1 LIPRIIAIFEIFD
14 TWYMTIRRR
23 IYLTLDPTEKG
34 GIPERIF
41 EWLLLT
47 IIVLNILAI
56 VCESIQEFHEQ
67 YAQVFRSF
75 EVFSVIFFT
84 IEYLLR
90 IYSIVEQQK
99 YSDPLKGRIKFIG
112 TPMAIIDLMAFVPFY
127 LSFLPLDLR
136 FLRIF
141 RLMGLFRMFKVA
153 RYMHALTMFRKVI
166 YDRREQLVLS
176 IIFILFI
183 LVLISTTMFYV
194 EREAQPDKF
203 SSIPA
208 TMWWGI
214 ATLTTVGYGDMVP
227 ITVWGRILG
236 GMFAITGVGL
246 LALPAGILSSGF
258 FEMMH
263 RPRTRKCPHCEK
275 EFYAD

>member
-1 LIPRIIAIFEIFD
+1 MYPQNIVIFEIFD
-14 TWYMTIRRR
+14 TRYMTIRRR
-23 IYLTLDPTEKG
+23 IYLILEPTEKG
-34 GIPERIF
+34 GILERIF
-41 EWLLLT
+41 EFLLIA
-47 IIVLNILAI
+47 IIVLNIIAI
-56 VCESIQEFHEQ
+56 VCQSIKEVYDE
-67 YAQVFRSF
+67 YAQFFQYF
-75 EVFSVIFFT
+75 EIFSVIFFT
-84 IEYLLR
+84 IEYFLR
-90 IYSIVEQQK
+90 IYSIVENKK
-99 YSDPLKGRIKFIG
+99 YGDPISGRIKYLG
-112 TPMAIIDLMAFVPFY
+112 TPMSIIDLMAFVPFY

-141 RLMGLFRMFKVA
+141 RLMGLLRMFKVA
-153 RYMHALTMFRKVI
+153 RYMHALTMFKKVI

-176 IIFILFI
+176 IFFILFI
-183 LVLISTTMFYV
+183 LVIISTIMFYV

-227 ITVWGRILG
+227 ITAWGRILG

-263 RPRTRKCPHCEK
+263 RPRTRKCPHCGE
-275 EFYAD
+275 EFHSE

>member
-1 LIPRIIAIFEIFD
+1 
-14 TWYMTIRRR
+14 MTIRRR
-23 IYLTLDPTEKG
+23 IYLILEPTEKG
-34 GIPERIF
+34 GILERIF
-41 EWLLLT
+41 ELLLIA

-56 VCESIQEFHEQ
+56 VCESIKEVRDQ
-67 YAQVFRSF
+67 YADAFHTF
-75 EVFSVIFFT
+75 EIFSVVFFT
-84 IEYLLR
+84 VEYVLR
-90 IYSIVEQQK
+90 IYSIVESPK
-99 YSDPLKGRIKFIG
+99 YRHPVTGRIKYIG

-127 LSFLPLDLR
+127 LTFLPVDLR
-136 FLRIF
+136 ILRIF

-153 RYMHALTMFRKVI
+153 RYMHALSMFKKVLH
-166 YDRREQLVLS
+166 DRREQLVLS
-176 IIFILFI
+176 IFFILFI

-203 SSIPA
+203 TSIPA

-227 ITVWGRILG
+227 ITAWGRILG
-236 GMFAITGVGL
+236 GLFAITGVGL

-263 RPRTRKCPHCEK
+263 RPRTRQCPHCGK
-275 EFYAD
+275 EFHGE